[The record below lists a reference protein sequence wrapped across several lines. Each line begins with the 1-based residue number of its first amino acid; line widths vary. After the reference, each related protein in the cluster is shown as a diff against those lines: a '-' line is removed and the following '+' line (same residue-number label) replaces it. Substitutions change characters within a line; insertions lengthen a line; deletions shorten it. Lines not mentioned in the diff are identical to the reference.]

1 MLNNF
6 LWWFCYSKVRL
17 TVRKSLRLLCWLNE
31 SVLHLVDFL
40 PLAECHHHRLCGAAV
55 HHAWGEGM
63 LNDFQ
68 SVTMSIYDLIFTLQ
82 LCIAWTYFVSN
93 RPVCSF
99 FLPSHHKSP
108 LKKKKNVCILAG
120 PAPQGGDPQHAAALA
135 PDLLVAGV
143 TALVPAPTPPDR
155 WVPCLLSTCVLL
167 DSLSD
172 QLEFLIPRPP
182 GLNTN
187 KIICIVANTNM
198 CLHVESRSLYF
209 SPFFCVQ
216 MWVSYFFVKSILKH
230 RFCVYVV
237 SSWVGAPLRS
247 TDVSSKVWLL
257 FNLYWIFRHFQK

>member
-1 MLNNF
+1 MIF
-6 LWWFCYSKVRL
+6 LFKGQIDGQEITASAVLTQRVRPPPRRLSPPRRMPPPPPMWRRSPPRMRRRYVEWFSISNYVYLQFDFYTTAVYCVNVFCLKL
-17 TVRKSLRLLCWLNE
+17 PSL
-31 SVLHLVDFL
+31 
-40 PLAECHHHRLCGAAV
+40 
-55 HHAWGEGM
+55 
-63 LNDFQ
+63 
-68 SVTMSIYDLIFTLQ
+68 LIFFAFPPQEL
-82 LCIAWTYFVSN
+82 F
-93 RPVCSF
+93 
-99 FLPSHHKSP
+99 
-108 LKKKKNVCILAG
+108 KKKKVCIPAG

-155 WVPCLLSTCVLL
+155 WVPCLLRPCVLL

-198 CLHVESRSLYF
+198 CLHVESGSLF
-209 SPFFCVQ
+209 FFFLCKCEFLFIFCV
-216 MWVSYFFVKSILKH
+216 KLILKH
-230 RFCVYVV
+230 WFCVYVV

-247 TDVSSKVWLL
+247 TDVSFKVWLL